1 MICRSGKL
9 WATVAFVLLLLGLQC
24 FVPAAEPHDADSSD
38 DSSGD
43 SSGETHLKKVHEEE
57 DEIGFIQTLL
67 IHPNPIASL
76 QSEYQTIEV
85 YESNHFGKVFLLDEN
100 LQLTERDAPHYN
112 EMLAHVPM
120 MEYLAVQQPDEGETI
135 NVLVIGGGDGYVVSE
150 LLKFP
155 NVAIDHVDLDEGVI
169 KVSKEHFEWSSAWED
184 ERVNLVVGD
193 GAAFVKKQ
201 VERKKK
207 YHVIVQDASDP
218 FWYDDKG
225 EQTILPSHVLYDLKH
240 FANIYALLQESN
252 GVVMFQA
259 ETYNIPSNL
268 KEIQKWKGSLE
279 AIGFAGVR
287 YGSIAI
293 PTYSTGQIG
302 FFVAHA
308 SNIGE
313 KDMVCKSNDDGG
325 VCGMDL
331 SGGLIDWSLVS
342 SQFEKLKGTTKYY
355 HPRIHRSAFDLP
367 FWVEEAI
374 YVSKE

>member
-9 WATVAFVLLLLGLQC
+9 WAPVAFVLLLLGLQC
-24 FVPAAEPHDADSSD
+24 FVPAAEPHDA

-85 YESNHFGKVFLLDEN
+85 YESDHFGKVFLLDEN

-218 FWYDDKG
+218 FWYDVNG